1 MHEISVNGIVKT
13 WGSFT
18 ALKGVSLHVNAGEFL
33 SILGPSGCGK
43 TTLLRIIAGLEE
55 PSGGEVHIAGKNVTA
70 DPVWKRSIGFVFQ
83 NFALWPHLTVFR
95 NVSMGLELQ
104 KKPKQEIHGRVMEA
118 LRLVQLDALADRLP
132 AQLSGGQQQRVA
144 LARAVV
150 LKPAVLLLDEPLG
163 ALDKNLRQDMQ
174 VELKTLQQT
183 LGLTSIFVT
192 HDQEEAL
199 SLSDRVVVMN
209 KGVIEQADT
218 PDAIYNRPVSAYVA
232 GFVGEACFFE
242 GAMEGREGDDARI
255 RMADGSA
262 VPLAGEGFCNGKKA
276 LSFVRPEWIG
286 LSKLAPGESSALPT
300 GTIERLMFFGQSSDY
315 LILLADGRQLRVRYR
330 PDAPDFA
337 PGDRVRLDCTARLLK
352 VPEETA
358 ETGSASEPAPES
370 GRSLETAESAA

>member
-1 MHEISVNGIVKT
+1 MYAISANGIVKS

-18 ALKGVSLHVNAGEFL
+18 ALKGVSLTVNAGEFL

-43 TTLLRIIAGLEE
+43 TTLLRVIAGLEE
-55 PSGGEVHIAGKNVTA
+55 PDGGTVIIADRDVTS

-104 KKPKQEIHGRVMEA
+104 KKSRREINERVMEA

-209 KGVIEQADT
+209 GGVIEQADT
-218 PDAIYNRPVSAYVA
+218 PDAIYNRPVSRYVA
-232 GFVGEACFFE
+232 SFVGEACFFE
-242 GAMEGREGDDARI
+242 GTLEEKGETCRL
-255 RMADGSA
+255 RMADGTS
-262 VPLAGEGFCNGKKA
+262 VPVAGEGFVTGSRA
-276 LSFVRPEWIG
+276 LSFVRPEWIHLRG
-286 LSKLAPGESSALPT
+286 LEASERSELPS
-300 GTIERLMFFGQSSDY
+300 GIVERLMFFGQSSDY
-315 LILLADGRQLRVRYR
+315 LINLGDRQLRVRYR
-330 PDAPDFA
+330 PDSPAFK
-337 PGDRVRLDCTARLLK
+337 PGDRVQLDCTARLLRGGEA
-352 VPEETA
+352 V
-358 ETGSASEPAPES
+358 
-370 GRSLETAESAA
+370 